1 MEQSERIEDAVK
13 SLKSIIKSKET
24 KLKSIDKDIINKI
37 NILITS
43 VNEKKNSNTNSNE
56 QIEEY
61 KKLLISKYNEISKLN
76 DINLSKENEIK
87 RLNKLIEDLKSGS
100 PHKKWKKN
108 Y

>member
-61 KKLLISKYNEISKLN
+61 KKLLISKDNEISKLN

-87 RLNKLIEDLKSGS
+87 RLNKL
-100 PHKKWKKN
+100 P
-108 Y
+108 